1 MPRIGPTLYGA
12 DCFREE
18 TYMRQLIES
27 FSPEAR
33 PIYWKWIGGIFAF
46 YVAVLLAAAGV
57 FMAHQ
62 SAKTP
67 VPELA
72 VTVSGGGKPRS
83 VTAGSTPL
91 SEIATHH

>member
-12 DCFREE
+12 HCFREE

-33 PIYWKWIGGIFAF
+33 QIYWKWIGGIFAF

-62 SAKTP
+62 SARTP
-67 VPELA
+67 APEL
-72 VTVSGGGKPRS
+72 G
-83 VTAGSTPL
+83 VTASSGSTPL
-91 SEIATHH
+91 STIAKHR

>member
-12 DCFREE
+12 RCFREE

-33 PIYWKWIGGIFAF
+33 PISWKWIGGIFAF
-46 YVAVLLAAAGV
+46 YVAVLLAAAGA

-67 VPELA
+67 VPESA
-72 VTVSGGGKPRS
+72 VTASGGGKPRS
-83 VTAGSTPL
+83 ALMYSTPL
-91 SEIATHH
+91 STITTPR